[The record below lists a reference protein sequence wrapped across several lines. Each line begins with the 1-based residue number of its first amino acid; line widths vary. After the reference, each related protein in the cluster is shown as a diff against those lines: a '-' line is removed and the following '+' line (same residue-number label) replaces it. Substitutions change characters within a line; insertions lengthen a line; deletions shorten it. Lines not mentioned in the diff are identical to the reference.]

1 MVGLL
6 LARSQLALRGLLRHK
21 GSTLAQQ
28 NGSTFPERSERASSL
43 ADLMERFG
51 FVGLPNAGK
60 SSLFNALAGGGALA
74 APYPF
79 ATKEPNIGRAKVPD
93 HRLYLLAEM
102 SKTKTIV
109 HATSEFVDIGG
120 LVEGAS
126 KGEGLGNKFLAN
138 IREVDAIVFV
148 LRAFEK
154 GSTGDDV
161 PGPSDPVE
169 HLTVVEIELAL
180 ADLASVE
187 TQLTKRTRAA
197 KLDKTLLP
205 GVAALEKVQP
215 ILAEGTPL
223 YRAALTADDKELL
236 KEYFLLTN
244 KPVLCVV
251 NVSDDA
257 LDDVAAKI
265 KPVQDVMAGHA
276 EVLGMCVQLEAEAA
290 MLDDDERKEMLD
302 GFGLGEGALPRVMTS
317 AYQML
322 GRRTFLTTGEKETRA
337 WTFRAGAKAPEC
349 AGEIHSDI
357 ERGFIKVETIQWD
370 VLLDCGSFVKAK
382 EVGKL
387 RLEGKDYEMQDGD
400 VVDFKFNV
408 SK

>member
-1 MVGLL
+1 
-6 LARSQLALRGLLRHK
+6 
-21 GSTLAQQ
+21 
-28 NGSTFPERSERASSL
+28 
-43 ADLMERFG
+43 MERFG

-93 HRLYLLAEM
+93 DRLLKLAEM

-148 LRAFEK
+148 LRAFDKGATGDEVP
-154 GSTGDDV
+154 GST
-161 PGPSDPVE
+161 DPID

-180 ADLASVE
+180 ADLATVE
-187 TQLTKRTRAA
+187 TQLTKRVRAS
-197 KLDKTLLP
+197 KLDKSLLP
-205 GVAALEKVQP
+205 GIAALEKVQP

-223 YRAALTADDKELL
+223 YRAGLTADDKSLL
-236 KEYFLLTN
+236 REYFLLTN

-251 NVSDDA
+251 NVSDAD
-257 LDDVAAKI
+257 LDRIDEIVA
-265 KPVQDVMAGHA
+265 PVQELMAGHG

-290 MLDDDERKEMLD
+290 MMDEAERKEMLD
-302 GFGLGEGALPRVMTS
+302 GFGLGEGALPRLMQ
-317 AYQML
+317 AAFRLL

-337 WTFRAGAKAPEC
+337 WTFRAGSKAPEC
-349 AGEIHSDI
+349 ASEIHSDI
-357 ERGFIKVETIQWD
+357 QRGFIKVETIQWD
-370 VLLDCGSFVKAK
+370 LLLELGSWSKARD
-382 EVGKL
+382 VGKL
-387 RLEGKDYEMQDGD
+387 RLEGKEYEMADGD